1 LSGWTAI
8 VPFKPPGARKT
19 RLAEILS
26 PAQREILSER
36 LFRHVLGTLRAVPL
50 VSRVVVLSAVRPGD
64 GVAWLADSGGGLNVE
79 LHAARR
85 GLGAERVVIVHADLP
100 FFGVADVTALLVAAE
115 AGCAIAPDRHRAG
128 TNALALNGHLGF
140 GFAFG
145 VGSFQAHL
153 LAGNGQAVVVE
164 TPGLG
169 FDIDTPGDF
178 ELAVGRGFDT
188 GGFCL

>member
-1 LSGWTAI
+1 M
-8 VPFKPPGARKT
+8 PFKPPGARKT

-36 LFRHVLGTLRAVPL
+36 LFRHVLATLRAVPM

-64 GVAWLADSGGGLNVE
+64 EVAWLQDGGGGLNVE
-79 LHAARR
+79 LDAARR
-85 GLGAERVVIVHADLP
+85 GLGAERIVIVHADLP
-100 FFGVADVTALLVAAE
+100 FVGVADVTALLVAAE
-115 AGCAIAPDRHRAG
+115 GGCAIAPDRHGAG
-128 TNALALNGHLGF
+128 TNALALNGYLDF

-145 VGSFQAHL
+145 VVSFQAHL
-153 LAGNGQAVVVE
+153 LAGNDQAVVVE

-178 ELAVGRGFDT
+178 ELAVGRGLST
-188 GGFCL
+188 EGFCL